1 MDFASTTNSFIGEE
15 FSSLKGIND
24 KLVSK
29 EFEQC
34 TFKNCSFSECTFSK
48 CMFIDCVFEDCH
60 FSLVKFTGSTFLE
73 TVFKK
78 SKFVGIDWSKTDS
91 TRNLQFIDCELA
103 HSGFSFMKVPNLVLK
118 NSIAKEVDFM
128 EADCSDANFEG
139 TDFEKSKFHQTNLT
153 KANFNNAFNYAID
166 FNNNTLKGAK
176 FSMPEAVSLLRG
188 LDIVLKDNF

>member
-1 MDFASTTNSFIGEE
+1 
-15 FSSLKGIND
+15 
-24 KLVSK
+24 
-29 EFEQC
+29 
-34 TFKNCSFSECTFSK
+34 
-48 CMFIDCVFEDCH
+48 
-60 FSLVKFTGSTFLE
+60 
-73 TVFKK
+73 
-78 SKFVGIDWSKTDS
+78 
-91 TRNLQFIDCELA
+91 
-103 HSGFSFMKVPNLVLK
+103 MKVPNLVLK